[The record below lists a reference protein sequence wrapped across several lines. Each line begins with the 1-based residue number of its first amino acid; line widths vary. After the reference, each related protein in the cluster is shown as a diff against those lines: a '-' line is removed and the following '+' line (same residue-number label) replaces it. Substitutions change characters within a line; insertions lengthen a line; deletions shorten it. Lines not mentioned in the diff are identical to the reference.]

1 MVIECSKVP
10 DQMTIQK
17 LNIESTA
24 ALSVCMTC
32 PDPVPSTRRGRLAI
46 YLSFSQISKKYKISI
61 SHAYK
66 IVKRI
71 AWKIIDEEDGN
82 GKS

>member
-1 MVIECSKVP
+1 LK
-10 DQMTIQK
+10 K
-17 LNIESTA
+17 FK
-24 ALSVCMTC
+24 
-32 PDPVPSTRRGRLAI
+32 

-61 SHAYK
+61 SYAYK

-71 AWKIIDEEDGN
+71 AWKIIDEEGGN